1 MRFIA
6 VFYQQRTIYGM
17 GFETVI
23 DASDF
28 LFWGYEDNDLVPC
41 GIYDIMTD
49 KVTLYEHIDQLT
61 GNDTLETIRQ
71 FAVEYMKQ
79 ICQYVGLNDR

>member
-17 GFETVI
+17 GFESVI
-23 DASDF
+23 DANDF
-28 LFWGYEDNDLVPC
+28 LFRGYEDNDLVPR

-49 KVTLYEHIDQLT
+49 NVTPYAHIDQLI
-61 GNDTLETIRQ
+61 GNDKLETIRQ
-71 FAVEYMKQ
+71 FAIEYMKQ
-79 ICQYVGLNDR
+79 ICQHMSLHER